1 MMEARLVFVALE
13 RCIGIKGYARRS
25 IMKVKHLRERN
36 ACTFLASISVV
47 IRQQRTVLPHNDNVY
62 SQVKVHSHH
71 LSLTKAL
78 HRQGRA
84 PRT

>member
-13 RCIGIKGYARRS
+13 RCICIKGYARRS

-62 SQVKVHSHH
+62 SLLQFFKLLATQPISG
-71 LSLTKAL
+71 SLFYAL
-78 HRQGRA
+78 Y
-84 PRT
+84 